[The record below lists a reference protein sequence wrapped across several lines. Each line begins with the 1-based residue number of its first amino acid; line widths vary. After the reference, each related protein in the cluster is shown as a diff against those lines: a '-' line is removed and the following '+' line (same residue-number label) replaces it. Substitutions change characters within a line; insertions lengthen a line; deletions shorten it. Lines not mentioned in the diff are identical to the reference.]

1 MPPSDVVDT
10 ASEVYNDGHHLL
22 TQGADEYNVNTVRRG
37 WDWLRLK

>member
-1 MPPSDVVDT
+1 MPPSVDVDT
-10 ASEVYNDGHHLL
+10 VSGEYNDGHHLL